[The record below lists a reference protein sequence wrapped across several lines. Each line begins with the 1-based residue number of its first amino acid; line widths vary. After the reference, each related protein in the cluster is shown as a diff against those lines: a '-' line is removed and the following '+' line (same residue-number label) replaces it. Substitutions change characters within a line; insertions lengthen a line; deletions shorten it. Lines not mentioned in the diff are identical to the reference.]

1 METATMAAL
10 GGLALVD
17 STSFGTLGIPAA
29 MLVQRRVQA
38 AKVLLFLATIAVFY
52 WLLGLGLVL
61 GAGAALELLGGAGE
75 QTWLLWL
82 QAIAGGVLFGI
93 SFLIDS
99 AWWKNRR
106 AREKAEGREG
116 RPGRRGLMSRV
127 LGEHARP
134 TTVMAVALVAGLVE
148 AASMLPYLA
157 AVGLITSSNLDL
169 AHIATVLAGY
179 VAVMS
184 LPALAL
190 LGARFAFA
198 RQIEP
203 FLARVN
209 SWLSRTGNGAL
220 SWALG
225 IVGFLLAAD
234 ALSRLGLM
242 NFGLPT
248 G

>member
-17 STSFGTLGIPAA
+17 STSFGTLGMPAA
-29 MLVQRRVQA
+29 MLVQRRIRVGM
-38 AKVLLFLATIAVFY
+38 VLLFLATIACFY

-75 QTWLLWL
+75 QTWLLWA
-82 QAIAGGVLFGI
+82 QAIAGAALFAA

-106 AREKAEGREG
+106 ALRQTEGQPR
-116 RPGRRGLMSRV
+116 RRGLISRV

-134 TTVMAVALVAGLVE
+134 ATIVAVALVAGLIE

-157 AVGLITSSNLDL
+157 AVGLITNSNLDL

-179 VAVMS
+179 VAVMC

-190 LGARFAFA
+190 LGARFILAH
-198 RQIEP
+198 RIEP
-203 FLARVN
+203 LLDRLNA
-209 SWLSRTGNGAL
+209 WLSRAGDGAL

-225 IVGFLLAAD
+225 IVGSLVAAD
-234 ALSRLGLM
+234 ALSRLGLL
-242 NFGLPT
+242 NFGLP